1 MDIKV
6 KIGLGVL
13 GSVVTLLTAGLI
25 RNKLRDTFE
34 VISTQPGEHRN
45 HIVFRKKIPG
55 GAVGLVSVLANA
67 TLVQT
72 PDGLGY
78 LTYWSDVA
86 QYNLELSEEEV
97 RYILDYLVGRREMPL
112 YDELVNFDGVWQF
125 KYID

>member
-45 HIVFRKKIPG
+45 HIAG

-97 RYILDYLVGRREMPL
+97 RYILDYLVGRKEMPL